1 MTTYISDDDYV
12 PSVYKKDNNI
22 LMDKD
27 LKTKYEVLEILE
39 HLQKCMPDGKS
50 SKSRFQVNFILEN

>member
-39 HLQKCMPDGKS
+39 HL
-50 SKSRFQVNFILEN
+50 